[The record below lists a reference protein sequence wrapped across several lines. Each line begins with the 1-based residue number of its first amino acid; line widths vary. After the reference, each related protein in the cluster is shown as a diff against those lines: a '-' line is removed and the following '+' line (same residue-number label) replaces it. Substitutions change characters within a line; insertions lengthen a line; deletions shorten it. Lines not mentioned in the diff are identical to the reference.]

1 MVVLD
6 RKSPK
11 KSPGCG
17 VAGSQGN
24 WEFLFPALGSA
35 FLWVSFILK
44 FTLPLWTSPKTLDF
58 PSVLSVT
65 SGAREIIL
73 STVPNKSPGAASH
86 WISLGPCL
94 HVLELMGV
102 ARGVDGI
109 D

>member
-17 VAGSQGN
+17 EAGSQCN

-44 FTLPLWTSPKTLDF
+44 STLPLWTSPKTLDLTSV
-58 PSVLSVT
+58 PSVI
-65 SGAREIIL
+65 SGAKEIIL
-73 STVPNKSPGAASH
+73 SKVPNKSPRAGSH
-86 WISLGPCL
+86 WISLGLCL
-94 HVLELMGV
+94 RVLELMGM